1 MYIFK
6 IKFLIYRRR
15 NKFLSL
21 VYMMNNYPL
30 ELRSV
35 LENHSERRRTMLKT
49 YVHINIIYCIYI
61 YTSIYMRCH
70 MEMAVAKNSTIL
82 REVAIYIG
90 WMSETEIRVCF
101 ETVDRKST
109 YRVLLYA
116 SA

>member
-1 MYIFK
+1 
-6 IKFLIYRRR
+6 
-15 NKFLSL
+15 
-21 VYMMNNYPL
+21 
-30 ELRSV
+30 
-35 LENHSERRRTMLKT
+35 
-49 YVHINIIYCIYI
+49 
-61 YTSIYMRCH
+61 MRCH

-90 WMSETEIRVCF
+90 WMSETEIRACF